1 MSKFMEKNADFVHKI
16 EAEIIRLTSEPQ
28 LSSDQVVAE
37 AIRYSL
43 LSGGKRVRPALT
55 MAIAESLGTVLAP
68 ELVSLASAIEMI
80 HTYSLIH
87 DDLPS
92 MDNDDLRRGMKYFS
106 R

>member
-43 LSGGKRVRPALT
+43 LSGAK
-55 MAIAESLGTVLAP
+55 
-68 ELVSLASAIEMI
+68 ELDR
-80 HTYSLIH
+80 H
-87 DDLPS
+87 
-92 MDNDDLRRGMKYFS
+92 
-106 R
+106 